1 MFRLPS
7 FNLFLAILVFGA
19 HLHCA
24 FEHPPQH
31 CAEGHL
37 PVGIGSVSV
46 SSAIISVEP
55 MAQRPSQFG
64 IASPHFGC
72 ICSGATLVSSV
83 APPQDNAAE
92 QFVTAPFEINL
103 NESNDLFINTLGHD
117 LLVVASRLGAPLR
130 ALDRRIAR
138 QSLQI

>member
-1 MFRLPS
+1 
-7 FNLFLAILVFGA
+7 LFLAILVFVA
-19 HLHCA
+19 HFHCA

-37 PVGIGSVSV
+37 PVGIGSGSV
-46 SSAIISVEP
+46 SIAIVSVEP
-55 MAQRPSQFG
+55 LTQRPSQFG
-64 IASPHFGC
+64 IAGPHFGC

-92 QFVTAPFEINL
+92 QFFTAPFEISL
-103 NESNDLFINTLGHD
+103 NESSDLFTNTSSAD
-117 LLVVASRLGAPLR
+117 LLGVASRLGAPLR